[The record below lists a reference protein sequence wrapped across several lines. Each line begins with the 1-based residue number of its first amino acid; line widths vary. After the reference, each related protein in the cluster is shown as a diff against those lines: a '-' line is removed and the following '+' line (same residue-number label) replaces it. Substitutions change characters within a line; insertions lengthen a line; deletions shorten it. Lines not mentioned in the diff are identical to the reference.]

1 MKRKLLILSVVAICI
16 ATLAAGTLAYFTAS
30 ATAVNVIT
38 SGSIRIAIVEQQ
50 QNEDGT
56 MAPYPEEAIPVMP
69 GAEVSKIV
77 TIRNEAEQEAWVR
90 AQVTIAV
97 LDADGEPLEIPERM
111 IVLGGGDAA
120 WKEKDGFFYY
130 TKPLAGA
137 AETESLFETVT
148 FDAEAMDNAYQGCTV
163 TVSVAAQALQVK
175 NIPIE
180 TDGLPAPAL
189 YPAAE

>member
-1 MKRKLLILSVVAICI
+1 MKRKLLLIAVVIICC
-16 ATLAAGTLAYFTAS
+16 ATLGFGSVAYFTAS

-90 AQVTIAV
+90 AKVTIAV
-97 LDADGEPLEIPERM
+97 LDADGEPMEVPEGM
-111 IVLGGGDAA
+111 IVLGGGAA

-175 NIPIE
+175 NIPLE

>member
-1 MKRKLLILSVVAICI
+1 MKRKLLLIAVVIICC
-16 ATLAAGTLAYFTAS
+16 ATLGFGSVAYFTAS

-90 AQVTIAV
+90 AKVTIAV
-97 LDADGEPLEIPERM
+97 LDADGEPMEVPERM

-148 FDAEAMDNAYQGCTV
+148 FDAEAMDNTYQGCTV